1 VIALD
6 GRAARPQRGHTPT
19 TAPEPPDRDGQAM
32 PARARTRAGPAPN
45 VNVLGFDY
53 GSRLIG
59 VALGNRLTGTARP
72 LGTVV
77 NRDGGPDW
85 SRIEHWIHEWQP
97 DALIVGLPLTLDGL
111 EQPASHGARAFG
123 AALARRYALPLHL
136 VDERRSSIEA
146 ARRFAQRRAAGI
158 AKKKHAADIDAVAAE
173 VITETWLADPS

>member
-1 VIALD
+1 
-6 GRAARPQRGHTPT
+6 
-19 TAPEPPDRDGQAM
+19 M
-32 PARARTRAGPAPN
+32 PASARRRAGPAPN

-111 EQPASHGARAFG
+111 EQPASQGARAFG

-146 ARRFAQRRAAGI
+146 TRRFAQRRAAGI